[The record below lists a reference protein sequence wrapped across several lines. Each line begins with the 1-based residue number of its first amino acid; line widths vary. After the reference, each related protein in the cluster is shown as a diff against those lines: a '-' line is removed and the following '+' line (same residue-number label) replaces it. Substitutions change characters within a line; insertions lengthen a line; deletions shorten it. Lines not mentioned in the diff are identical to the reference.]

1 MAERPTGSRHAPV
14 SRPSWPSSLE
24 PHVYTVPSAASA
36 TVCMP
41 PQATCSTCAK
51 PRDRVGGRE
60 RCERKRS
67 EFFQVR
73 LRRPPAVPG
82 CRALAQP
89 VSRRRAL
96 QRWTCILA
104 NLKASPAALPRPPHP
119 ALGPAPPRPAAAT
132 HQLAV
137 HVQQLG
143 PQSADL
149 LSLRVL
155 SKPQQPK
162 LAEANHKHFAGH
174 LRTCK
179 NRAGGRL
186 GAVRRG
192 RQAGW
197 RVSCS
202 AQTAPAVQT
211 EPTENLLLPR
221 PPTLACDGWLT
232 GCCSASTATLRR
244 TFRIGDPASSSALRF
259 PRACA
264 WLARGL
270 LDGAAGWALDRRRE
284 VTMVLRNA
292 DNAQMGEQRAF
303 WPPATGYAG
312 ALGGSSE
319 GAGADSL
326 GSPGIRSEPMSKA
339 LFSFPGHLVGKFQP
353 GCARGSCPCL
363 LCLQRVSAACQG
375 PQTPPQL

>member
-119 ALGPAPPRPAAAT
+119 ALGPAPPRPAPLPRPTSLPSTFSSSGRRALISFPFSLFPSPSSPNWPRPT
-132 HQLAV
+132 TNTSPGTCV
-137 HVQQLG
+137 H
-143 PQSADL
+143 A
-149 LSLRVL
+149 
-155 SKPQQPK
+155 
-162 LAEANHKHFAGH
+162 
-174 LRTCK
+174 RTG
-179 NRAGGRL
+179 RAGG
-186 GAVRRG
+186 
-192 RQAGW
+192 
-197 RVSCS
+197 
-202 AQTAPAVQT
+202 
-211 EPTENLLLPR
+211 
-221 PPTLACDGWLT
+221 
-232 GCCSASTATLRR
+232 
-244 TFRIGDPASSSALRF
+244 
-259 PRACA
+259 
-264 WLARGL
+264 
-270 LDGAAGWALDRRRE
+270 WALSGGAGRRAGVFPAAPR
-284 VTMVLRNA
+284 
-292 DNAQMGEQRAF
+292 QPQRYRQSPQRISCCLAH
-303 WPPATGYAG
+303 PPWHVM
-312 ALGGSSE
+312 GGSRAAAPPPPPPC
-319 GAGADSL
+319 AGPSGSGTRHPPPPCA
-326 GSPGIRSEPMSKA
+326 SPGPA
-339 LFSFPGHLVGKFQP
+339 PGWP
-353 GCARGSCPCL
+353 
-363 LCLQRVSAACQG
+363 AAC
-375 PQTPPQL
+375 